1 MKIRNK
7 LLASALALAIGL
19 PSAFAAE
26 QTDPWWNVDFTTGY
40 TNGGLVTN
48 STPTDGDWSSTGADV
63 SIMTNTTVASKSG
76 NMAKLD
82 TQGGSLI
89 WTPTG
94 AVTSCKRTLID
105 TDVYLVGSDEAPTT
119 VTTGVQTEVYLKN
132 LMNTTTYAVTGS
144 VLCAHVG
151 NGSGGAEWVE
161 LEGFAISHQTWVKLS
176 IELDYSTP
184 ITPRVSFKVNDFV
197 MNKKGVPDT
206 IDFPVI
212 NVKVNVE
219 SVAFMGT
226 GYVDNFL
233 GMKVTEQALP
243 AYSSLADAYI
253 TGTGATNGTSFNV
266 SSENVL
272 TATFPALNGTDT
284 LKYVQLTGAN
294 DYVRT
299 YRTSTAG
306 VAQFDVSDL
315 AAGTYSVTAYY
326 GDAPTVVPSA
336 YAPAA
341 EASGGKPAAEVVE
354 GNLVVNVNPVS
365 GLYYTLFVGTDGA
378 QPGDL
383 SAAAAST
390 LAFPDD
396 EDAKFLQI
404 QMPAP
409 TTPNGVNLIKIYASD
424 EAYAADDDAPDAL

>member
-1 MKIRNK
+1 MNK
-7 LLASALALAIGL
+7 LLASALAFAIGL

-197 MNKKGVPDT
+197 MNKKGVPAT
-206 IDFPVI
+206 TDFPVI

-326 GDAPTVVPSA
+326 GDAPTVVPLG
-336 YAPAA
+336 YTPAA
-341 EASGGKPAAEVVE
+341 SATNSIPAAAVVDDN
-354 GNLVVNVNPVS
+354 GKKLRVNVAPKS
-365 GLYYTLFVGTDGA
+365 GLYYTLFVGTDSVL
-378 QPGDL
+378 PGDL

-390 LAFPDD
+390 LAMPDD
-396 EDAKFLQI
+396 EDAGTLTLSL
-404 QMPAP
+404 PVP
-409 TTPNGVNLIKIYASD
+409 TDPNGVNLIKIYASD
-424 EAYAADDDAPDAL
+424 EDYDAKAKAPDAP